1 MRLRLLIASVAGMSA
16 LCAAAFDPP
25 AGFDFVDPTDLDQWV
40 EDGLIQEDERA
51 QLLEWIDDPLDL
63 NRAEMDEL
71 RLLPF
76 VDEPLAEEI
85 DAARRERPFESLND
99 LERVRGLQGGLNM
112 ILPFVTVH
120 SYRSSGRIRQ
130 RLSDR
135 RNDGDP
141 ALIYG
146 YLRLNPT
153 PNAVVGLAQRTGGA
167 ERAAWDADA
176 SIVRPLE
183 SARLS
188 RGYFAWS
195 GEGAVQRLIV
205 GDYSVGSG
213 LGLILN
219 SARLRYPTGA
229 RPNDSSLPR
238 ERGAA
243 VETRIGRFNALA
255 FASRNSLS
263 DSLPSK
269 LTGLAEDETVEN
281 ALYSDLIGARVES
294 GMEGWRFGA
303 TAAAQRRQPKA
314 GQGIDEA
321 TRTGAAL
328 DFDGRIRQTRWRG
341 EAAYANAPAGW
352 TELLTRSRTASA
364 RIAFYALPAEFES
377 PRGSARSDRRGILA
391 RAAFYFKNRRRV
403 GFQMNGEKQI
413 STAISSQ
420 SASGWI
426 ASPIGR
432 IITAGIVV
440 RWYDRDLLI
449 DNETEWRTTEWAA
462 AAFQNWRIS
471 MQWTQENGQ
480 TPALLTRVDWRAVKG
495 LICGA
500 RVQTEGSRFALREL
514 SGYASLWSRGSW
526 RCRPVFIRRWSESG
540 TSNRAVLT
548 LDARWGSP

>member
-1 MRLRLLIASVAGMSA
+1 MRLRLLIAAVAGMSA
-16 LCAAAFDPP
+16 LSAAAFDAP
-25 AGFDFVDPTDLDQWV
+25 AGFDFVGPADLDQWV
-40 EDGLIQEDERA
+40 EDGLIQEDERE
-51 QLLEWIDDPLDL
+51 QLLEWMDDPLDL
-63 NRAEMDEL
+63 NRAELDEL

-85 DAARRERPFESLND
+85 DAARKERPFESLND
-99 LERVRGLQGGLNM
+99 LERVRGLQSGLNM

-130 RLSDR
+130 RLSDTQ
-135 RNDGDP
+135 NDGSP
-141 ALIYG
+141 ALMYG

-153 PNAVVGLAQRTGGA
+153 PNAVIGIAHRAGGS

-176 SIVRPLE
+176 SVVRPLE

-188 RGYFAWS
+188 RGYVAWS

-219 SARLRYPTGA
+219 SARLRYPKGA

-243 VETRIGRFNALA
+243 AETRIGRFNALA
-255 FASRNSLS
+255 FVSRNSFS
-263 DSLPSK
+263 DSLPPE
-269 LTGLAEDETVEN
+269 LTGFDGAETVDN

-294 GMEGWRFGA
+294 EAEGWRFGA
-303 TAAAQRRQPKA
+303 TAAAQRHRPKA
-314 GQGIDEA
+314 GQSLNET

-352 TELLTRSRTASA
+352 TELLTRSKTASA
-364 RIAFYALPAEFES
+364 RIAFYALPTEFES
-377 PRGSARSDRRGILA
+377 PRGSARPDRRGILA
-391 RAAFYFKNRRRV
+391 RAAFYFKNRARI

-420 SASGWI
+420 SASAWT

-471 MQWTQENGQ
+471 MQWTQESDR

-495 LICGA
+495 LVCGA
-500 RVQTEGSRFALREL
+500 RVKTEGSRFALREL

-526 RCRPVFIRRWSESG
+526 RCRPVLIRRWIESG
-540 TSNRAVLT
+540 ASNRAVLT

>member
-1 MRLRLLIASVAGMSA
+1 MRLRLLMAAVAGMSA
-16 LCAAAFDPP
+16 LYAAAFDAP
-25 AGFDFVDPTDLDQWV
+25 AGFDFVDPADLDEWV

-76 VDEPLAEEI
+76 VDESLAEEI
-85 DAARRERPFESLND
+85 NAARREKPFESLND
-99 LERVRGLQGGLNM
+99 LERVRGLQSRLNM
-112 ILPFVTVH
+112 ILPFVTVP

-130 RLSDR
+130 RLSDTQ
-135 RNDGDP
+135 NDAAP
-141 ALIYG
+141 AQMYG

-153 PNAVVGLAQRTGGA
+153 PNAVVGLAHRAGGSR
-167 ERAAWDADA
+167 RAVWDADA

-183 SARLS
+183 PARLS
-188 RGYFAWS
+188 RGYVAWS

-243 VETRIGRFNALA
+243 AEARLGRFNALA
-255 FASRNSLS
+255 FVSRNSLS
-263 DSLPSK
+263 DSLPPDI
-269 LTGLAEDETVEN
+269 TGLADDETVEN
-281 ALYSDLIGARVES
+281 ALYRDLIGARVES
-294 GMEGWRFGA
+294 ETKGWRFGA
-303 TAAAQRRQPKA
+303 AAAAHRYQPKA
-314 GQGIDEA
+314 GQILNETA
-321 TRTGAAL
+321 RTGAAL

-352 TELLTRSRTASA
+352 TELLTRSKTASA
-364 RIAFYALPAEFES
+364 RIAFYALPTEFES
-377 PRGSARSDRRGILA
+377 PRGSARPDRRGILA
-391 RAAFYFKNRRRV
+391 RAAFYFSSGARI

-413 STAISSQ
+413 STAVSSQ
-420 SASGWI
+420 SASAWT
-426 ASPIGR
+426 AAPIGR

-440 RWYDRDLLI
+440 RWRDRDLLI

-462 AAFQNWRIS
+462 AAFQNWRVS
-471 MQWTQENGQ
+471 MQWTQENGMA
-480 TPALLTRVDWRAVKG
+480 PSLLTRVDWRAVRG
-495 LICGA
+495 FVCGA
-500 RVQTEGSRFALREL
+500 RVKTEGSRFALREL

-526 RCRPVFIRRWSESG
+526 RCRPVWTRRWSGSG
-540 TSNRAVLT
+540 ASNRAVLT
-548 LDARWGSP
+548 FDARWGSP